1 MKEGGSGREIVIKEV
16 QAQYLKSAV
25 NLINGFLILTN
36 KRIIYSGTQAR
47 VKFNHGALGN
57 VVRDKMEKAM
67 GYDINEEETIFDI
80 PLSDVNHKF
89 KRYGF
94 SKRLVIS
101 DKQNVEYKL
110 MLMVKKAERD
120 EWPAAIDNA
129 KKGIL

>member
-1 MKEGGSGREIVIKEV
+1 MEEIVIKEA

-25 NLINGFLILTN
+25 KLIDGYLILTN

-47 VKFNHGALGN
+47 VQFDHGVIGN
-57 VVRDKMEKAM
+57 IVRDKMEKAM
-67 GYDINEEETIFDI
+67 GYDTKKEENIFDI
-80 PLSDVNHKF
+80 PLSDVNHKIE
-89 KRYGF
+89 RYGF

-120 EWPAAIDNA
+120 EWPNAIDSA
-129 KKGIL
+129 KKGSL

>member
-1 MKEGGSGREIVIKEV
+1 MEEKVIKEA

-25 NLINGFLILTN
+25 KLIDGYLILTN

-57 VVRDKMEKAM
+57 VVRDKMEQAM
-67 GYDINEEETIFDI
+67 GYGNQEEENIFDI
-80 PLSDVNHKF
+80 PLAEVNHQF

-94 SKRLVIS
+94 SKRLVIT

-120 EWPAAIDNA
+120 EWPKAIEDA
-129 KKGIL
+129 KTGIK

>member
-1 MKEGGSGREIVIKEV
+1 MEEIVIKEV
-16 QAQYLKSAV
+16 QAQFLKSAV

-80 PLSDVNHKF
+80 PLADVNHKF

-110 MLMVKKAERD
+110 MLMVKKVERD

-129 KKGIL
+129 KRGIL